1 MATWLDEAI
10 RIMFLG
16 AGLVTLFVIF
26 AVARQMS
33 TGIFRRFFLLLRL
46 TLIIVVINRVDV
58 LLPAYG
64 LTSLMGSET
73 ADYIYRTLWTLL
85 LMASFIFLYVDWRNT
100 SLDQPIKPRLKVTE
114 R

>member
-1 MATWLDEAI
+1 LTTWFDETI

-33 TGIFRRFFLLLRL
+33 TGIFRRFFLLLRV
-46 TLIIVVINRVDV
+46 TLIVVVINRIDV
-58 LLPAYG
+58 LLPDYG
-64 LTSLMGSET
+64 LTSLLGSET

-85 LMASFIFLYVDWRNT
+85 LMASFIFLYIDWRST
-100 SLDQPIKPRLKVTE
+100 SLDQPIKPR
-114 R
+114 